1 MNEARTKMSK
11 AGLSVFV
18 FGFYRV
24 IVGFGFMIAPHWN
37 LRLFGLSAGDD
48 VWIRR
53 VGMLASMIGAYDL
66 LAVRAR
72 LEVFFQWTVPGRY
85 YAAGFMA
92 LMFVLSK
99 VGPAIVLFAA
109 LEAVAATWTWMAL
122 RSNTRPSPPPPAAG

>member
-1 MNEARTKMSK
+1 MSK

-18 FGFYRV
+18 FGFYLV
-24 IVGFGFMIAPHWN
+24 IVGLGFMIAPHWN

-72 LEVFFQWTVPGRY
+72 LEVFFQWTVR
-85 YAAGFMA
+85 AGTMPRA
-92 LMFVLSK
+92 L
-99 VGPAIVLFAA
+99 
-109 LEAVAATWTWMAL
+109 W
-122 RSNTRPSPPPPAAG
+122 R

>member
-24 IVGFGFMIAPHWN
+24 IVGFGFMIAPHWS

-72 LEVFFQWTVPGRY
+72 LEVFFQWTMPGRY

-92 LMFVLSK
+92 LMFVLGK

-109 LEAVAATWTWMAL
+109 LEAAAATWTWIAL
-122 RSNTRPSPPPPAAG
+122 RSHTRPSPPPPADG

>member
-1 MNEARTKMSK
+1 MSK
-11 AGLSVFV
+11 AGLSLFV
-18 FGFYRV
+18 FGFYLI

-48 VWIRR
+48 VWIRL
-53 VGMLASMIGAYDL
+53 VGMLASMIGAYYL

-109 LEAVAATWTWMAL
+109 IDAAAATWTWMAL
-122 RSNTRPSPPPPAAG
+122 RSNTRPSPPPPVDG

>member
-53 VGMLASMIGAYDL
+53 VGMLASIIGAYYL

-92 LMFVLSK
+92 LMFVLGK
-99 VGPAIVLFAA
+99 VGPAIMLFAA
-109 LEAVAATWTWMAL
+109 LEAAAATWTWMAL

>member
-24 IVGFGFMIAPHWN
+24 IVGFGFMIAPHWS

-92 LMFVLSK
+92 LMFVLGK

-109 LEAVAATWTWMAL
+109 LEAAAATWTWMAL

>member
-1 MNEARTKMSK
+1 MSK

-18 FGFYRV
+18 FGFYLV

-48 VWIRR
+48 VWIRM
-53 VGMLASMIGAYDL
+53 VGMLASIIGAYNL

-92 LMFVLSK
+92 LMFVLGK
-99 VGPAIVLFAA
+99 VGPAIMLFAA
-109 LEAVAATWTWMAL
+109 LDAAAATWTWMAL
-122 RSNTRPSPPPPAAG
+122 RSNTRPSPSHSPDG

>member
-11 AGLSVFV
+11 AGLSLFV

-24 IVGFGFMIAPHWN
+24 IVGLGFMIAPHWN

-53 VGMLASMIGAYDL
+53 VGMLASIIGAYYL

-92 LMFVLSK
+92 LMFVLGK

-122 RSNTRPSPPPPAAG
+122 RSNTRTSPPPPAAG